1 MPLMLRLLLLMLV
14 LAFSTQAQAAC
25 TLATATAT
33 NFAPGSS
40 YDIRNGAVATVAA
53 PPSLSCGGTLI
64 VLLSSNSAR
73 ATVNSANNFTL
84 RNGAGD
90 SIAYRLSADSAG
102 TRRFT
107 QGGTI
112 DYFDPSLLSL
122 LGILNGGSFVPTMYA
137 ALTDTPNIPAGT
149 YTDIVTINWSWNV
162 CHLLGA
168 LGVCVLGESG
178 TGTTTMTV
186 SITVNKDCRITAP
199 NLSFGSAPL
208 ASQFASVTQSVA
220 VDCTKNA
227 AYTVSFTSGNS
238 GASRPWR
245 AMSDGAGHSLQYNI
259 YRADGSTIWD
269 LTNPLQSVVVGTGS
283 LTPAQLQV
291 YVAKIN
297 PDQPTPPAGH
307 YTDTVSVMIAF

>member
-1 MPLMLRLLLLMLV
+1 MLRLLLMLLG
-14 LAFSTQAQAAC
+14 LAFTTPVQAAC
-25 TLATATAT
+25 ALAATSSPSFT
-33 NFAPGSS
+33 PSSS
-40 YDIRNGAVATVAA
+40 YDVRNGAVASVTA
-53 PPSLSCGGTLI
+53 PPTLSCSGTLI

-73 ATVNSANNFTL
+73 ATVTSANGFTL
-84 RNGAGD
+84 RNSAND

-112 DYFDPSLLSL
+112 DYFDPSILSL
-122 LGILNGGSFVPTMYA
+122 LGILNGGNFVPTMYA

-149 YTDIVTINWSWNV
+149 YTDIVTINWSWDV
-162 CHLLGA
+162 CHLLGV
-168 LGVCVLGESG
+168 LGICVLGESG

-186 SITVNKDCRITAP
+186 TIVVGKDCRISAP
-199 NLSFGSAPL
+199 NLSFNSAPL
-208 ASQFASVTQSVA
+208 ASQFTSITQSVA

-227 AYTVSFTSGNS
+227 AYTVSFTNGNS

-245 AMSDGAGHSLQYNI
+245 AMSDGAGNVLQYNI

-269 LTNPLQSVVVGTGS
+269 LTNPLQSAVAGTGS

-307 YTDTVSVMIAF
+307 YTDTVSVLIAF

>member
-1 MPLMLRLLLLMLV
+1 MLRLLLMLLG
-14 LAFSTQAQAAC
+14 LAFATPVQAAC
-25 TLATATAT
+25 ALAATSNPSFT
-33 NFAPGSS
+33 PSSS
-40 YDIRNGAVATVAA
+40 YDVRNGAVASVTA
-53 PPSLSCGGTLI
+53 PPTLSCSGTLI

-73 ATVNSANNFTL
+73 ATVNSANAFTL
-84 RNGAGD
+84 RNSAND

-107 QGGTI
+107 QGSTI

-122 LGILNGGSFVPTMYA
+122 LGILSGGNFVPTIYA

-149 YTDIVTINWSWNV
+149 YTDIVTINWSWDV
-162 CHLLGA
+162 CHLLVA
-168 LGVCVLGESG
+168 LGICVLGESG

-186 SITVNKDCRITAP
+186 TIVVGKDCRISAP
-199 NLSFGSAPL
+199 NLSFNSAPL
-208 ASQFASVTQSVA
+208 ASQFTSITQSVA

-227 AYTVSFTSGNS
+227 AYTVSFTNGNS

-245 AMSDGAGHSLQYNI
+245 AMSDGAGNVLQYNI

-269 LTNPLQSVVVGTGS
+269 LTNPLQSAVAGTGS

-307 YTDTVSVMIAF
+307 YTDTVSVLIAF